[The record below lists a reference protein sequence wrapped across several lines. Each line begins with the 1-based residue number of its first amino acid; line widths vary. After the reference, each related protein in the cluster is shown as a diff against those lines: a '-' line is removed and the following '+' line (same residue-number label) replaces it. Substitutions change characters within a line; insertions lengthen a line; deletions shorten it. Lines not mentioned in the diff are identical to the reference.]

1 MKTASFR
8 SHLVDQQK
16 DKKQVHVN

>member
-16 DKKQVHVN
+16 DKKQ

>member
-16 DKKQVHVN
+16 DKKQQSM